1 MISNSYARLRIL
13 GAASGLPPHGI
24 IEMIHEIVHLGLSR
38 DRLLDLAR
46 GRVHSNTGGYRF
58 GRMSANSFRL
68 QARRAGGGVRALLD
82 AALRLITA
90 AKLRRLERE
99 FRIHGPQHDWL
110 RIDDD
115 HFTRVDR

>member
-1 MISNSYARLRIL
+1 
-13 GAASGLPPHGI
+13 
-24 IEMIHEIVHLGLSR
+24 MIHEIVHLGLTK
-38 DRLLDLAR
+38 DRLFDLTHHR
-46 GRVHSNTGGYRF
+46 RSDVRPVGYRF
-58 GRMSANSFRL
+58 GRISANSFRFG
-68 QARRAGGGVRALLD
+68 ARRFADRARALSD

-115 HFTRVDR
+115 NFTQADR